1 MTMSSI
7 RGWKVV
13 RLGIVAI
20 VLLLAA
26 TIACQAATVTGLAV
40 KKVDEKVEI
49 HLTATGPLSYKV
61 LSRPKPRQALVL
73 EMPSTSVLKNAMR
86 TIQIDKGIVERAI
99 IQQYQ
104 PGVARLTL
112 EVLQPVKYYVKSTGN
127 GLILIVSTQTI
138 AAKVSKAVPKMAA
151 GEPTIES
158 PEPVKPEVEKAP
170 KINVAYKHK
179 NLLAKKKPAFKRPK
193 PVKLVSLDFV
203 NADLIYVLKLLAK
216 ELNVNLVTDSSV
228 TGSVTMSLKNVSA
241 QTAMNIIIALNGF
254 KQKKLGNIL
263 FVGSEETMNVITPDL
278 ITWVP
283 LGDLKLQVFP
293 LKHMSAGDAVAQI
306 KAQYPLV
313 SAKEGAGS
321 TVIVQADDD
330 TLKNIR
336 NLITGVDVKPA
347 SPEDSAGPLPEEKL
361 EVVKVKYASANDV
374 TTILQK
380 LLGEDAPA
388 VMEVDKR
395 LNAIIFKG
403 YAAQIAK
410 AKETLDS
417 FDLPL
422 QQVMLAVKVVD
433 LSENGAKNL
442 GVSWQVGAEDGTKPI
457 KFYEVPSTYPKYAGS
472 AYNPYAETAPATAAP
487 MPIGFFVRDPFV
499 LQASLS
505 MQVSSGEAKVLA
517 SPRVATI
524 SGKQATLHIG
534 EKYPIVYYDPRA
546 GQYQVIYVDI
556 GIKLT
561 VKPTIS
567 DDGYILTEIQPTVS
581 NLLELINQQYPRT
594 AERSADVTVRVKDGN
609 TIVIGGMVDE
619 NDRTTV
625 TKVPLL
631 GDIPILGQMF
641 RSVTTDHSKKEVV
654 IMITPKII
662 RQ

>member
-7 RGWKVV
+7 RGWKIV

-73 EMPSTSVLKNAMR
+73 EMPSTSVVKNALR

-158 PEPVKPEVEKAP
+158 PESVKPEVEKAP

-179 NLLAKKKPAFKRPK
+179 NLLAKKKPVFKRAK

-254 KQKKLGNIL
+254 KQKNLGNIL

-278 ITWVP
+278 ITWAP
-283 LGDLKLQVFP
+283 LGDVKLQVFP

-306 KAQYPLV
+306 KSQFPQV
-313 SAKEGAGS
+313 QVKEGTGS
-321 TVIVQADDD
+321 TVIVQADND

-336 NLITGVDVKPA
+336 NLITGVDVKP
-347 SPEDSAGPLPEEKL
+347 PSADEGPGPLPDEKL
-361 EVVKVKYASANDV
+361 EVVKVKYGSASDMPA
-374 TTILQK
+374 ILQK

-410 AKETLDS
+410 AKETMDV
-417 FDLPL
+417 FDIPL

-457 KFYEVPSTYPKYAGS
+457 KFYEVPSAYPKANP
-472 AYNPYAETAPATAAP
+472 AYNPYIETAPATAAP
-487 MPIGFFVRDPFV
+487 MPVGFFVRDPFV

-505 MQVSSGEAKVLA
+505 MQVTSGEAKVLA